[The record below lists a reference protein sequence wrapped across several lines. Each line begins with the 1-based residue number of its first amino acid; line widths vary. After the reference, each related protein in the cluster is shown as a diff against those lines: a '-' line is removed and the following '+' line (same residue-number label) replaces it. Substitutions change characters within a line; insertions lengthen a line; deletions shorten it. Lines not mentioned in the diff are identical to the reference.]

1 MFLKKIICS
10 VLLIIFAF
18 NAAQAGILFTRSNGV
33 SLTGA
38 DGVTLTGMD
47 GVSLTGADSFLAY
60 KSNGVTLTGM
70 DGVTLTG
77 MDGVTL
83 TGMDGVT
90 YTGQNG
96 VTLTGADSINITN
109 ADGVT
114 LTGADGVTLTGA
126 DGTIYQADS
135 IKIIEPNGV
144 TLTGADGVTLTGAD
158 GVTLTG
164 ADGVSLTG
172 ADGVTLTGV
181 DGVTL
186 TGADLIVGLGTNG
199 VVFYLTQP
207 QGVTLTGADDI
218 ALTGADGITITGAE
232 GVTLTGAD
240 NEPPNQ
246 FQGINSIDPELAI
259 LLNRITDDSGV
270 NAVIV
275 FHNLPDEN
283 DLNALRQ
290 IGIFGGT
297 RFKVLPM
304 IMVTATRQ
312 QIIAVS
318 QLPNVRSIY
327 GNRTLDLNSDPFFK
341 NTGIHKVAPDRDL
354 QNNNGGMPVSGKNVT
369 VAVLDTGVNS
379 LHNDLAGRVI
389 QNVRLSDIQ
398 GLPLGFTYPNPA
410 ENVANTDL
418 LNGHGTFVAGLIA
431 GGGISS
437 GGKYGGFAPGAKIL
451 GLSAGDLNL
460 THILSGFDYILE
472 RGANYNVRVVNCS
485 FSANTVFDYNDPV
498 NIATKMLT
506 TRGVNIVF
514 SAGNSGS
521 GNGTLNPYALAP
533 WVISVGA
540 TDEKGRLASFSSRGV
555 FGDRNQKP
563 TVVATG
569 VNVVSLR
576 SAVSQTGILGVATGA
591 DLQRLT
597 PGELPFYTTAS
608 GTSFSAPQV
617 AGAIALMLEANPNL
631 TPAEIKEILQRTA
644 TPLPDYF
651 QHEVGAGILNTHA
664 AVLESAFPHRKM
676 GLFRSILKNRKIN
689 FKNSVSKGFEE
700 DLGILGTRTT
710 GFSIP
715 SDTIQAGIQ
724 ISWGLSANDL
734 SLKINDS
741 QNNQVGISNYLNLPG
756 LTGRRE
762 KVVLNNPSPQ
772 NYRAVVGHSLALG
785 TAQKYFGAVEITQV
799 DYSGIS
805 DLQTVSP
812 QFQPFV
818 KEALRKSLI
827 LPQGSKF
834 NPYFAVTR
842 AELADSLLRSGR
854 VLQYV
859 AANPLFNDVR
869 DLTTRISV
877 ESVQS
882 ETLFFDAESGSDF
895 RPFETANKLVTAVA
909 LVKAA
914 GLEDQA
920 AIANLPA
927 SVIDGNSIPATYRG
941 YVAIALQKGFMTID
955 GDQFNPNRAV
965 TRVELALGIVNLN
978 RFVNQ

>member
-10 VLLIIFAF
+10 ILLILFAL

-47 GVSLTGADSFLAY
+47 GVSLTGADNFLAY

-90 YTGQNG
+90 HTGQNG
-96 VTLTGADSINITN
+96 VTLTGADSINITS

-126 DGTIYQADS
+126 DGTVYQADS
-135 IKIIEPNGV
+135 IKIIKPNGV

-164 ADGVSLTG
+164 ADGVTLTG
-172 ADGVTLTGV
+172 ADGVTLTGA
-181 DGVTL
+181 DGVSL

-218 ALTGADGITITGAE
+218 AFTGANGITITGAE

-240 NEPPNQ
+240 DEQPNQ

-283 DLNALRQ
+283 DLNILRQ
-290 IGIFGGT
+290 IGILGGT

-304 IMVTATRQ
+304 IIVTATRQ
-312 QIIAVS
+312 QLIAVS
-318 QLPNVRSIY
+318 QLSNVRSIY
-327 GNRTLDLNSDPFFK
+327 GNRTLTLNSDPFFK
-341 NTGIHKVAPDRDL
+341 NTGIHKVAPDIDL
-354 QNNNGGMPVSGKNVT
+354 QNQNGGMPVSGKNVT

-379 LHNDLAGRVI
+379 MHNDLAGRVV

-398 GLPLGFTYPNPA
+398 GLPLGFTNPLPV

-418 LNGHGTFVAGLIA
+418 LSGHGTFVAGVIA
-431 GGGISS
+431 ASGISS
-437 GGKYGGFAPGAKIL
+437 GGKYGGVAPGAKIL

-460 THILSGFDYILE
+460 THVLSGFDYILE
-472 RGANYNVRVVNCS
+472 RGADYNVRVVNCS

-506 TRGVNIVF
+506 TRGVNVVF
-514 SAGNSGS
+514 SAGNSGA
-521 GNGTLNPYALAP
+521 GNGTMNPYAIAP

-540 TDEKGRLASFSSRGV
+540 TDEKGKLANFSSRGV

-576 SAVSQTGILGVATGA
+576 SAVSQTGILGIATGG
-591 DLQRLT
+591 DLQRLN

-617 AGAIALMLEANPNL
+617 AGAIALMLEANPTL
-631 TPAEIKEILQRTA
+631 TPAQIKEIIQRTA
-644 TPLPDYF
+644 TPQPAYF
-651 QHEVGAGILNTHA
+651 QHEVGAGILNSHA
-664 AVLESAFPHRKM
+664 AVLESAFPNRKT
-676 GLFRSILKNRKIN
+676 GLFRSILKNDKIK
-689 FKNSVSKGFEE
+689 FKNFVSNVFDEN
-700 DLGILGTRTT
+700 LGILGTRTT

-734 SLKINDS
+734 NLKINDS
-741 QNNQVGISNYLNLPG
+741 QNRQVGSSNYLNLPG

-762 KVVLNNPSPQ
+762 KVVLNNPSAQ
-772 NYRAVVGHSLALG
+772 NYKAVVGHSLLLG
-785 TAQKYFGAVEITQV
+785 TPQKYFGAIEITQV

-805 DLQTVSP
+805 DLHIVSP

-827 LPQGSKF
+827 SPQGSRF
-834 NPYFAVTR
+834 NPHFAVTR
-842 AELADSLLRSGR
+842 AELAESLLRSGS

-877 ESVQS
+877 ESVQA
-882 ETLFFDAESGSDF
+882 ENLFFDAQTGSDF
-895 RPFETANKLVTAVA
+895 RPFETASKLVTAVA

-914 GLEDQA
+914 GLEGEA
-920 AIANLPA
+920 ANANLPSNVA
-927 SVIDGNSIPATYRG
+927 DGNTIPSQYRG
-941 YVAIALQKGFMTID
+941 YVAIALQRGFITFD
-955 GDQFNPNRAV
+955 GNQFNPNRAINR
-965 TRVELALGIVNLN
+965 TELALGMVNLN